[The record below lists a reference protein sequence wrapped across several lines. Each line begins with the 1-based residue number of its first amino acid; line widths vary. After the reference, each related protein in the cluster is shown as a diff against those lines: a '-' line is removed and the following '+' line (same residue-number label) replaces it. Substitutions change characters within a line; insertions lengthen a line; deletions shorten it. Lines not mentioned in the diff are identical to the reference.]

1 MIALG
6 DSVTVILMQNLNGI
20 CELTLTNHE
29 AKLKA
34 PVAKV
39 FT

>member
-1 MIALG
+1 MIALI
-6 DSVTVILMQNLNGI
+6 DSVTVILMQNLNEI

-34 PVAKV
+34 LVANV
-39 FT
+39 LT